1 MILAIAA
8 AALCAGAVVLTLAE
22 APAGDR
28 VWAAVTSALVI
39 AAPIGV
45 GLATLARRQDRF
57 AAVLVAAGALWS
69 LTVLA
74 QSHDPTLYSV
84 GRIAAWIVEIVVVYL
99 LLSFPSGRLT
109 SSPAR
114 VAMAAAVGLVGL
126 LYLPTALVVQHYPE
140 PVPWSTC
147 GIDCPPN
154 AFAIG
159 DTTPAFVADVVR
171 PLREVLSALLFLV
184 VAVILAQRTYRAGP
198 LLRRMLVPVLAMA
211 IFRGVALA
219 AYDAARGS
227 APAAASVHALGWVYV
242 LSLALIAVSF
252 SVGMLWR
259 GLYATTA
266 LQRLTLG
273 LKPQTTP
280 EALRTALAD
289 ALEDPSLQIAY
300 RLPDGLD
307 GWVSETASR
316 VEPPR
321 EQQGRTLTEV
331 SVNGRRIAAIDTD
344 ASLAQDP
351 ALLQAA
357 ASYALMVLENGR
369 LVRRLTSSIG
379 ELSASRAR
387 IVAVTDQARRRIE
400 RDVHDG
406 AQQRL
411 VALRIKLA
419 LESERLEHEAP
430 QTAAELELLG
440 AEVDETIDEV
450 RAIAH
455 GIYPSVLSDRGL
467 VEALRA
473 AARSTPAE
481 LHGPGRRHRA
491 PLPGDRERGLLRL
504 RRSAG
509 QRRPRGDPD
518 RDHAQGGR
526 EPALRGARRR
536 SGRRHVPI
544 PGRPGWTSRST
555 AWRRSQ
561 GSSRS
566 KRCPARAPASRAAC
580 RCADRLGGTGASMR
594 ARLAKQ
600 GGVPPCGAGRPTAML
615 GTAPRSRLM
624 TPNAATLRSAP
635 RLAVLPAPRP
645 ARGARRGPRRARPSR
660 AAADGGPRRRARP
673 PGGAGRLWQDDHA
686 AGVGTARRAP
696 LRMGPPASRR

>member
-1 MILAIAA
+1 MQTRPQRGLAPWAIVILAIAGA
-8 AALCAGAVVLTLAE
+8 VLCAGAVVLTLAE
-22 APAGDR
+22 ASAGDR
-28 VWAAVTSALVI
+28 VWAAVTSAVVI

-45 GLATLARRQDRF
+45 GLATLSRRPDRF
-57 AAVLVAAGALWS
+57 AAILVAAGALFS

-84 GRIAAWIVEIVVVYL
+84 GRIAVWVVEVVVVYL

-114 VAMAAAVGLVGL
+114 VVMVATVALVGV
-126 LYLPTALVVQHYPE
+126 LYVPTALVVQHYPE
-140 PVPWSTC
+140 PSPWSTC
-147 GIDCPPN
+147 RLDCPPN
-154 AFAIG
+154 AFAIT
-159 DTTPAFVADVVR
+159 DTTPVFVADLVR
-171 PLREVLSALLFLV
+171 PLREVLSALLFV
-184 VAVILAQRTYRAGP
+184 FVAVILARRTYRAGP

-211 IFRGVALA
+211 VFRGVALA
-219 AYDAARGS
+219 AYDADRGS
-227 APAAASVHALGWVYV
+227 APTAASVHALGWVYV
-242 LSLALIAVSF
+242 LSLALIALSF
-252 SVGMLWR
+252 AVGMLWR

-280 EALRTALAD
+280 EALRAALAD
-289 ALEDPSLQIAY
+289 ALEDPSLRIAY
-300 RLPDGLD
+300 RLPDAPD
-307 GWVSETASR
+307 GWVSETATR

-321 EQQGRTLTEV
+321 ERQGRTLTEV
-331 SVNGRRIAAIDTD
+331 SVNGQQIAVIDTE

-379 ELSASRAR
+379 ELSASRTR

-419 LESERLEHEAP
+419 LESERLEQEAP

-473 AARSTPAE
+473 AARSTPLSCTVEDEGIGRHSQEIESAVYFACVGALANVGPDARRIAITLWADE
-481 LHGPGRRHRA
+481 RLRFEVRDDDPDAPGLGPGDGW
-491 PLPGDRERGLLRL
+491 LNE
-504 RRSAG
+504 
-509 QRRPRGDPD
+509 PR
-518 RDHAQGGR
+518 
-526 EPALRGARRR
+526 
-536 SGRRHVPI
+536 
-544 PGRPGWTSRST
+544 
-555 AWRRSQ
+555 
-561 GSSRS
+561 
-566 KRCPARAPASRAAC
+566 
-580 RCADRLGGTGASMR
+580 DRLA
-594 ARLAKQ
+594 A
-600 GGVPPCGAGRPTAML
+600 VAGE
-615 GTAPRSRLM
+615 
-624 TPNAATLRSAP
+624 
-635 RLAVLPAPRP
+635 LAV
-645 ARGARRGPRRARPSR
+645 
-660 AAADGGPRRRARP
+660 DVV
-673 PGGAGRLWQDDHA
+673 PGE
-686 AGVGTARRAP
+686 GTRVTGSVP
-696 LRMGPPASRR
+696 LR

>member
-1 MILAIAA
+1 MRSRPQRGLAPGTIAILAIAA
-8 AALCAGAVVLTLAE
+8 AALCAGAVILTLAE

-28 VWAAVTSALVI
+28 AWAAVTGALVI

-45 GLATLARRQDRF
+45 GLATLARRRDRF
-57 AAVLVAAGALWS
+57 AAALVGAGALWS

-74 QSHDPTLYSV
+74 QSHNPTLYSV
-84 GRIAAWIVEIVVVYL
+84 GRVAVWVVEIVVVYL

-114 VAMAAAVGLVGL
+114 VAMTATVVLVGL

-140 PVPWSTC
+140 PSPWSTC
-147 GIDCPPN
+147 GTDCPPN
-154 AFAIG
+154 AFSIG
-159 DTTPAFVADVVR
+159 DTTPAFVEGLVR
-171 PLREVLSALLFLV
+171 PLREVLSALVLLG
-184 VAVILAQRTYRAGP
+184 VAVVLAQRTYRAGP

-211 IFRGVALA
+211 IVRGVTLA

-227 APAAASVHALGWVYV
+227 APTAASVHALGWVYI
-242 LSLALIAVSF
+242 LSLALIALGF

-273 LKPQTTP
+273 LKPHTTP
-280 EALRTALAD
+280 QALRGALAD

-307 GWVSETASR
+307 GWVSETATG

-321 EQQGRTLTEV
+321 EQRGRVLTEV

-387 IVAVTDQARRRIE
+387 IVAVTDEARRRIE

-419 LESERLEHEAP
+419 LESERLEDEAP

-473 AARSTPAE
+473 AARSTP
-481 LHGPGRRHRA
+481 LSCTVQDDGIGRHSQEIESA
-491 PLPGDRERGLLRL
+491 VYFACVGALANVGREATRIVVTLREDERL
-504 RRSAG
+504 RFEVRDDDPGS
-509 QRRPRGDPD
+509 RRPDPGQAWLD
-518 RDHAQGGR
+518 
-526 EPALRGARRR
+526 EPL
-536 SGRRHVPI
+536 
-544 PGRPGWTSRST
+544 
-555 AWRRSQ
+555 
-561 GSSRS
+561 
-566 KRCPARAPASRAAC
+566 
-580 RCADRLGGTGASMR
+580 DRLA
-594 ARLAKQ
+594 A
-600 GGVPPCGAGRPTAML
+600 VAGE
-615 GTAPRSRLM
+615 
-624 TPNAATLRSAP
+624 
-635 RLAVLPAPRP
+635 LAVETV
-645 ARGARRGPRRARPSR
+645 
-660 AAADGGPRRRARP
+660 
-673 PGGAGRLWQDDHA
+673 PGE
-686 AGVGTARRAP
+686 GTRVTGSVP
-696 LRMGPPASRR
+696 LG

>member
-1 MILAIAA
+1 MQTRPQRGLAPWAIVILAIAGA
-8 AALCAGAVVLTLAE
+8 VLCAGAVILTLAE

-28 VWAAVTSALVI
+28 TWAAVTSAVVI

-45 GLATLARRQDRF
+45 GLATLARRPDRF
-57 AAVLVAAGALWS
+57 AAILVAAGALFS
-69 LTVLA
+69 FTVLA

-84 GRIAAWIVEIVVVYL
+84 GRVVVWVVEVVVVYL

-114 VAMAAAVGLVGL
+114 VVMVAAVVLVGL
-126 LYLPTALVVQHYPE
+126 LYVPTALVVQRYPE
-140 PVPWSTC
+140 PSPWSAC
-147 GIDCPPN
+147 RLDCPPN
-154 AFAIG
+154 AFAIT
-159 DTTPAFVADVVR
+159 DTTPAFVADLVR
-171 PLREVLSALLFLV
+171 PLREVLSALLFVV
-184 VAVILAQRTYRAGP
+184 VAVILARHTYRAGP

-211 IFRGVALA
+211 IFRGFALA

-227 APAAASVHALGWVYV
+227 APTAASVHALGWVYV
-242 LSLALIAVSF
+242 LSLALIALSF
-252 SVGMLWR
+252 AVGMLWR

-280 EALRTALAD
+280 EALRAALAD
-289 ALEDPSLQIAY
+289 ALEDPSLRIAY
-300 RLPDGLD
+300 RLPDAPD
-307 GWVSETASR
+307 GWVSETATR

-321 EQQGRTLTEV
+321 ERQGRTLTEV
-331 SVNGRRIAAIDTD
+331 SVNGQQLAVIDTE

-379 ELSASRAR
+379 ELSASRTR

-419 LESERLEHEAP
+419 LESERLEQEAP

-440 AEVDETIDEV
+440 AEVDETIEEV

-473 AARSTPAE
+473 AARSTPLSCTVEDEGIGRHSQEIESAVYFACVAALANIGPDASRITIKLWADE
-481 LHGPGRRHRA
+481 RLRFEVRDDDPNAPRPGPGEGWLNE
-491 PLPGDRERGLLRL
+491 PLD
-504 RRSAG
+504 
-509 QRRPRGDPD
+509 
-518 RDHAQGGR
+518 
-526 EPALRGARRR
+526 
-536 SGRRHVPI
+536 
-544 PGRPGWTSRST
+544 
-555 AWRRSQ
+555 
-561 GSSRS
+561 
-566 KRCPARAPASRAAC
+566 
-580 RCADRLGGTGASMR
+580 
-594 ARLAKQ
+594 
-600 GGVPPCGAGRPTAML
+600 
-615 GTAPRSRLM
+615 
-624 TPNAATLRSAP
+624 
-635 RLAVLPAPRP
+635 RLAVVAGELAV
-645 ARGARRGPRRARPSR
+645 
-660 AAADGGPRRRARP
+660 DVV
-673 PGGAGRLWQDDHA
+673 PGE
-686 AGVGTARRAP
+686 GTRVTGSVP
-696 LRMGPPASRR
+696 LH

>member
-1 MILAIAA
+1 MRTRPQRGLAPEAIVILAIAA
-8 AALCAGAVVLTLAE
+8 AALCAGAVILTLAGS
-22 APAGDR
+22 PAGDR
-28 VWAAVTSALVI
+28 AWAAVTGAVVI
-39 AAPIGV
+39 AAPIAV

-57 AAVLVAAGALWS
+57 AAVLVGAGALWS

-84 GRIAAWIVEIVVVYL
+84 GRIAAWVVDVVVIYL

-114 VAMAAAVGLVGL
+114 VAMAATVVLVGL
-126 LYLPTALVVQHYPE
+126 LYLPTALVAQHFPE
-140 PVPWSTC
+140 PSPWSTC
-147 GIDCPPN
+147 GLDCPPN

-159 DTTPAFVADVVR
+159 DPTPAFVADVVR
-171 PLREVLSALLFLV
+171 PLRELLSVLVFLGLAV
-184 VAVILAQRTYRAGP
+184 VLAQRTYRAGP

-219 AYDAARGS
+219 TYDAARGS
-227 APAAASVHALGWVYV
+227 APTAASLHALGGVYI
-242 LSLALIAVSF
+242 LSLALIALSF

-259 GLYATTA
+259 GPYATTA

-273 LKPQTTP
+273 LDPQTSP
-280 EALRTALAD
+280 EALRAALAD
-289 ALEDPSLQIAY
+289 ALEDPSLHIAY

-307 GWVSETASR
+307 GWVSETATG
-316 VEPPR
+316 VEAPR
-321 EQQGRTLTEV
+321 EQRGRILTEV

-387 IVAVTDQARRRIE
+387 IVAVTDEARRRIE

-440 AEVDETIDEV
+440 AEGDETIDEV

-455 GIYPSVLSDRGL
+455 GIYPSLLSDRGL
-467 VEALRA
+467 VDALRA
-473 AARSTPAE
+473 AARSAPTSCTVD
-481 LHGPGRRHRA
+481 GDGIGRHSEEIESSVYFA
-491 PLPGDRERGLLRL
+491 CVGALANVGREATRIVITLREDERL
-504 RRSAG
+504 RFEVRDDAPGS
-509 QRRPRGDPD
+509 RRPDPGQAWLD
-518 RDHAQGGR
+518 
-526 EPALRGARRR
+526 EPL
-536 SGRRHVPI
+536 
-544 PGRPGWTSRST
+544 
-555 AWRRSQ
+555 
-561 GSSRS
+561 
-566 KRCPARAPASRAAC
+566 
-580 RCADRLGGTGASMR
+580 DRL
-594 ARLAKQ
+594 
-600 GGVPPCGAGRPTAML
+600 
-615 GTAPRSRLM
+615 
-624 TPNAATLRSAP
+624 AAVEGE
-635 RLAVLPAPRP
+635 LAVETV
-645 ARGARRGPRRARPSR
+645 
-660 AAADGGPRRRARP
+660 
-673 PGGAGRLWQDDHA
+673 PGE
-686 AGVGTARRAP
+686 GTRVTGSVP
-696 LRMGPPASRR
+696 LG

>member
-1 MILAIAA
+1 VQTRPQRGLAPWAIVILAIAA
-8 AALCAGAVVLTLAE
+8 AMLCTGAVALTLAE
-22 APAGDR
+22 APDGNRAL
-28 VWAAVTSALVI
+28 AAVTGAVVI

-57 AAVLVAAGALWS
+57 AAILVAAGALWS

-84 GRIAAWIVEIVVVYL
+84 GRTAVWVVELVVVYL

-126 LYLPTALVVQHYPE
+126 LYLPTVLVVQHYPE
-140 PVPWSTC
+140 PAPWSTC
-147 GIDCPPN
+147 GVDCPPN
-154 AFAIG
+154 AFAIEN
-159 DTTPAFVADVVR
+159 TTPAVVADLIR
-171 PLREVLSALLFLV
+171 PLREALSALVFLG

-211 IFRGVALA
+211 IFRGIALA

-227 APAAASVHALGWVYV
+227 APTAGSVQALGWVYV
-242 LSLALIAVSF
+242 LSPGLIALSF

-266 LQRLTLG
+266 LQRLTLD
-273 LKPQTTP
+273 LRPQTTP
-280 EALRTALAD
+280 GALRAALAD

-300 RLPDGLD
+300 RLPDALD
-307 GWVSETASR
+307 GWVSETATR
-316 VEPPR
+316 IEPPR
-321 EQQGRTLTEV
+321 EQQGRNLTEV
-331 SVNGRRIAAIDTD
+331 SMNGQPIAAIDTD

-473 AARSTPAE
+473 AARSTPVRCTVQDEAIGRHSQE
-481 LHGPGRRHRA
+481 IESAVYFACVGALANVGSEATRIMITLWADESLRFEVRDDDPGSGRA
-491 PLPGDRERGLLRL
+491 ERGQAWL
-504 RRSAG
+504 
-509 QRRPRGDPD
+509 D
-518 RDHAQGGR
+518 
-526 EPALRGARRR
+526 EPL
-536 SGRRHVPI
+536 
-544 PGRPGWTSRST
+544 
-555 AWRRSQ
+555 
-561 GSSRS
+561 
-566 KRCPARAPASRAAC
+566 
-580 RCADRLGGTGASMR
+580 DRLA
-594 ARLAKQ
+594 A
-600 GGVPPCGAGRPTAML
+600 VAGE
-615 GTAPRSRLM
+615 
-624 TPNAATLRSAP
+624 
-635 RLAVLPAPRP
+635 LAVEAV
-645 ARGARRGPRRARPSR
+645 
-660 AAADGGPRRRARP
+660 
-673 PGGAGRLWQDDHA
+673 PGE
-686 AGVGTARRAP
+686 GTRVTGSVP
-696 LRMGPPASRR
+696 LR

>member
-1 MILAIAA
+1 MLSLGLIA
-8 AALCAGAVVLTLAE
+8 
-22 APAGDR
+22 
-28 VWAAVTSALVI
+28 
-39 AAPIGV
+39 
-45 GLATLARRQDRF
+45 
-57 AAVLVAAGALWS
+57 
-69 LTVLA
+69 
-74 QSHDPTLYSV
+74 
-84 GRIAAWIVEIVVVYL
+84 
-99 LLSFPSGRLT
+99 LSF
-109 SSPAR
+109 A
-114 VAMAAAVGLVGL
+114 
-126 LYLPTALVVQHYPE
+126 
-140 PVPWSTC
+140 
-147 GIDCPPN
+147 
-154 AFAIG
+154 
-159 DTTPAFVADVVR
+159 
-171 PLREVLSALLFLV
+171 
-184 VAVILAQRTYRAGP
+184 
-198 LLRRMLVPVLAMA
+198 
-211 IFRGVALA
+211 
-219 AYDAARGS
+219 
-227 APAAASVHALGWVYV
+227 
-242 LSLALIAVSF
+242 
-252 SVGMLWR
+252 VGMLWR

-273 LKPQTTP
+273 LRPQTTP
-280 EALRTALAD
+280 EALRAALAD

-300 RLPDGLD
+300 RLPDALD
-307 GWVSETASR
+307 GWVSETATR
-316 VEPPR
+316 VAPPR

-331 SVNGRRIAAIDTD
+331 SVNGQRIAAIDTD

-419 LESERLEHEAP
+419 LESERLEQEAP

-455 GIYPSVLSDRGL
+455 GIYPSLLSDRGL

-473 AARSTPAE
+473 AARSTPLSCTVEAD
-481 LHGPGRRHRA
+481 GIGRHSQ
-491 PLPGDRERGLLRL
+491 EIE
-504 RRSAG
+504 SAVYFACVGAVG

-518 RDHAQGGR
+518 RDQALGGR

-536 SGRRHVPI
+536 PGRRHLPI
-544 PGRPGWTSRST
+544 PDGPGWTSRAT
-555 AWRRSQ
+555 AWPRSQ

-580 RCADRLGGTGASMR
+580 RCADRSGACVRPCVPASPNTVACPLVGSA
-594 ARLAKQ
+594 AR
-600 GGVPPCGAGRPTAML
+600 R
-615 GTAPRSRLM
+615 RSWAASHGPASM
-624 TPNAATLRSAP
+624 TPNAAATLRSAP
-635 RLAVLPAPRP
+635 RLAVLPAPR
-645 ARGARRGPRRARPSR
+645 RARRARPGPRRARPSR
-660 AAADGGPRRRARP
+660 AAADGGPRHRARS

-696 LRMGPPASRR
+696 LRVGRAPSRR

>member
-1 MILAIAA
+1 MQTRPQRGLAPWAIVILAIAGA
-8 AALCAGAVVLTLAE
+8 VLCAGAVVLTLAE
-22 APAGDR
+22 ASAGDR
-28 VWAAVTSALVI
+28 VWAAVTSAVVI

-45 GLATLARRQDRF
+45 GLATLSRRPDRF
-57 AAVLVAAGALWS
+57 AAILVAAGALFS

-84 GRIAAWIVEIVVVYL
+84 GRIAVWVVEVVVVYL

-114 VAMAAAVGLVGL
+114 VVMVAAVALVGV
-126 LYLPTALVVQHYPE
+126 LYVPTALVVQHYPE
-140 PVPWSTC
+140 PSPWSTC
-147 GIDCPPN
+147 RLDCPPN
-154 AFAIG
+154 AFAIT
-159 DTTPAFVADVVR
+159 DTTPVFVADLVR
-171 PLREVLSALLFLV
+171 PLREVLSALLFV
-184 VAVILAQRTYRAGP
+184 FVAVILARRTYRAGP

-211 IFRGVALA
+211 VFRGFALA

-227 APAAASVHALGWVYV
+227 APTAASVHALGWFYV
-242 LSLALIAVSF
+242 LSLALIALSF
-252 SVGMLWR
+252 AVGMLWR

-280 EALRTALAD
+280 EALRAALAD
-289 ALEDPSLQIAY
+289 ALEDPSLRIAY
-300 RLPDGLD
+300 RLPDAPD
-307 GWVSETASR
+307 GWVSETATR

-321 EQQGRTLTEV
+321 ERQGRTLTEV
-331 SVNGRRIAAIDTD
+331 SVNGQQLAVIDTE

-379 ELSASRAR
+379 ELSASRTR

-419 LESERLEHEAP
+419 LESERLEQEAP

-440 AEVDETIDEV
+440 AEVDETIEEV

-473 AARSTPAE
+473 AARSTPLSCTVEDEGIGRHSQEIESAVYFACVGALANVGPDARRIAITLWVDE
-481 LHGPGRRHRA
+481 RLRFEVRDDDPDAPGLGPGDGW
-491 PLPGDRERGLLRL
+491 LNE
-504 RRSAG
+504 
-509 QRRPRGDPD
+509 PR
-518 RDHAQGGR
+518 
-526 EPALRGARRR
+526 
-536 SGRRHVPI
+536 
-544 PGRPGWTSRST
+544 
-555 AWRRSQ
+555 
-561 GSSRS
+561 
-566 KRCPARAPASRAAC
+566 
-580 RCADRLGGTGASMR
+580 DRLA
-594 ARLAKQ
+594 A
-600 GGVPPCGAGRPTAML
+600 VAGE
-615 GTAPRSRLM
+615 
-624 TPNAATLRSAP
+624 
-635 RLAVLPAPRP
+635 LAV
-645 ARGARRGPRRARPSR
+645 
-660 AAADGGPRRRARP
+660 DVV
-673 PGGAGRLWQDDHA
+673 PGE
-686 AGVGTARRAP
+686 GTRVTGSVP
-696 LRMGPPASRR
+696 LR

>member
-1 MILAIAA
+1 MQTRPQKGLAPWAIVILAIAG
-8 AALCAGAVVLTLAE
+8 AALCAGAVLLTLSE

-28 VWAAVTSALVI
+28 AWAAMTGALVI

-45 GLATLARRQDRF
+45 GLATLARRRDRF

-84 GRIAAWIVEIVVVYL
+84 GRIAVWVVELVVVYL

-114 VAMAAAVGLVGL
+114 VAMAAAVVLVGL

-140 PVPWSTC
+140 PSPWSTC

-159 DTTPAFVADVVR
+159 HTTPAFVEGVVR
-171 PLREVLSALLFLV
+171 PLREVLSALVFLG

-211 IFRGVALA
+211 IFRGFALA
-219 AYDAARGS
+219 AYDGVRAS
-227 APAAASVHALGWVYV
+227 APSAASLDWLGWGYV
-242 LSLALIAVSF
+242 ITLALIALSF
-252 SVGMLWR
+252 AVGMLWR

-273 LKPQTTP
+273 LKPQITP
-280 EALRTALAD
+280 EALRAALAD

-300 RLPDGLD
+300 RLPDELD
-307 GWVSETASR
+307 GWVSETAIR

-357 ASYALMVLENGR
+357 ASYALIVLENGR

-387 IVAVTDQARRRIE
+387 IVAETDQARRRIE

-455 GIYPSVLSDRGL
+455 GIYPSVLNDRGL

-473 AARSTPAE
+473 AARSTP
-481 LHGPGRRHRA
+481 LSCTVHDDGIGRHSQEIESAVYFACVGALANAGRDASRIA
-491 PLPGDRERGLLRL
+491 IRLWADESLRFEV
-504 RRSAG
+504 
-509 QRRPRGDPD
+509 
-518 RDHAQGGR
+518 RDDD
-526 EPALRGARRR
+526 
-536 SGRRHVPI
+536 
-544 PGRPGWTSRST
+544 
-555 AWRRSQ
+555 
-561 GSSRS
+561 
-566 KRCPARAPASRAAC
+566 PASPPLDPAEAWLDEPL
-580 RCADRLGGTGASMR
+580 DRLA
-594 ARLAKQ
+594 A
-600 GGVPPCGAGRPTAML
+600 VAGE
-615 GTAPRSRLM
+615 
-624 TPNAATLRSAP
+624 
-635 RLAVLPAPRP
+635 LAVEVV
-645 ARGARRGPRRARPSR
+645 
-660 AAADGGPRRRARP
+660 
-673 PGGAGRLWQDDHA
+673 PGE
-686 AGVGTARRAP
+686 GTRVTGSVP
-696 LRMGPPASRR
+696 LS

>member
-1 MILAIAA
+1 MRARPQRGLTPSAIAILAIAA
-8 AALCAGAVVLTLAE
+8 AALCAGAVILTLAGS
-22 APAGDR
+22 PAGDR
-28 VWAAVTSALVI
+28 VWAAVTGAVVI

-57 AAVLVAAGALWS
+57 AAVLVGAGALWS

-74 QSHDPTLYSV
+74 QSQDPTLYSV
-84 GRIAAWIVEIVVVYL
+84 GRIAAWVVDIVVVYL

-114 VAMAAAVGLVGL
+114 VAMAATVVIIGL
-126 LYLPTALVVQHYPE
+126 LYLPTALVVQHFPE
-140 PVPWSTC
+140 PSPWSTC
-147 GIDCPPN
+147 GIECPPN

-159 DTTPAFVADVVR
+159 DTTPAFVADLVR
-171 PLREVLSALLFLV
+171 PLRELLSVLVFLGVAFV
-184 VAVILAQRTYRAGP
+184 VAQRTYRAGP
-198 LLRRMLVPVLAMA
+198 LLRRMLLPVLAMA

-227 APAAASVHALGWVYV
+227 APTAASLHALGWVYV
-242 LSLALIAVSF
+242 LSLALIALSF
-252 SVGMLWR
+252 SVGLLWR

-273 LKPQTTP
+273 LDPQSTP
-280 EALRTALAD
+280 EALRAALAD

-307 GWVSETASR
+307 GWVSETATR
-316 VEPPR
+316 VQPPR
-321 EQQGRTLTEV
+321 EQAGRILTEV

-351 ALLQAA
+351 TLLQAA

-387 IVAVTDQARRRIE
+387 IVAVTDEARRRIE

-419 LESERLEHEAP
+419 LESERLEDEAP
-430 QTAAELELLG
+430 QAAAELELLG

-473 AARSTPAE
+473 AARSTPLSCTVQDDGIGRHSQEIESAVYFACVGALANVGRE
-481 LHGPGRRHRA
+481 ATRVVITLRADESLRFEVRDDDPG
-491 PLPGDRERGLLRL
+491 
-504 RRSAG
+504 S
-509 QRRPRGDPD
+509 RRPDPGHPWLD
-518 RDHAQGGR
+518 
-526 EPALRGARRR
+526 EPL
-536 SGRRHVPI
+536 
-544 PGRPGWTSRST
+544 
-555 AWRRSQ
+555 
-561 GSSRS
+561 
-566 KRCPARAPASRAAC
+566 
-580 RCADRLGGTGASMR
+580 DRLAAVAGELTVEAVAGEGTRVTGS
-594 ARLAKQ
+594 
-600 GGVPPCGAGRPTAML
+600 V
-615 GTAPRSRLM
+615 
-624 TPNAATLRSAP
+624 
-635 RLAVLPAPRP
+635 
-645 ARGARRGPRRARPSR
+645 
-660 AAADGGPRRRARP
+660 
-673 PGGAGRLWQDDHA
+673 
-686 AGVGTARRAP
+686 P
-696 LRMGPPASRR
+696 LR

>member
-1 MILAIAA
+1 MGSRPQRGLAPGAIVILAIAA
-8 AALCAGAVVLTLAE
+8 AALCVGAVILTFAG

-28 VWAAVTSALVI
+28 AWAAVTGVVVI

-57 AAVLVAAGALWS
+57 AAVLVGAGALWS

-74 QSHDPTLYSV
+74 RSDEPTLYSV
-84 GRIAAWIVEIVVVYL
+84 GRIAAWVVDIVVVYL

-109 SSPAR
+109 SSSAR
-114 VAMAAAVGLVGL
+114 AAMAATIVIVGL

-140 PVPWSTC
+140 PSPWSTC
-147 GIDCPPN
+147 GTDCPPN

-159 DTTPAFVADVVR
+159 DATPAFVEDFVR
-171 PLREVLSALLFLV
+171 PLREVLSALVFLG
-184 VAVILAQRTYRAGP
+184 VAVVLAQRTYRAGP

-211 IFRGVALA
+211 TFRGVALA
-219 AYDAARGS
+219 AYDGARGS
-227 APAAASVHALGWVYV
+227 APTAASLHALGWVYI
-242 LSLALIAVSF
+242 LSLALIALSF

-273 LKPQTTP
+273 LTPQTTP
-280 EALRTALAD
+280 QALRGALAD

-300 RLPDGLD
+300 RLPDERD
-307 GWVSETASR
+307 GWVSETATR

-321 EQQGRTLTEV
+321 AQRDRILTEV
-331 SVNGRRIAAIDTD
+331 RVNGRRIAALDTD

-369 LVRRLTSSIG
+369 LVRRLTASIG

-440 AEVDETIDEV
+440 T
-450 RAIAH
+450 
-455 GIYPSVLSDRGL
+455 
-467 VEALRA
+467 
-473 AARSTPAE
+473 
-481 LHGPGRRHRA
+481 
-491 PLPGDRERGLLRL
+491 
-504 RRSAG
+504 
-509 QRRPRGDPD
+509 
-518 RDHAQGGR
+518 
-526 EPALRGARRR
+526 
-536 SGRRHVPI
+536 
-544 PGRPGWTSRST
+544 
-555 AWRRSQ
+555 
-561 GSSRS
+561 
-566 KRCPARAPASRAAC
+566 
-580 RCADRLGGTGASMR
+580 
-594 ARLAKQ
+594 
-600 GGVPPCGAGRPTAML
+600 
-615 GTAPRSRLM
+615 
-624 TPNAATLRSAP
+624 
-635 RLAVLPAPRP
+635 
-645 ARGARRGPRRARPSR
+645 
-660 AAADGGPRRRARP
+660 
-673 PGGAGRLWQDDHA
+673 
-686 AGVGTARRAP
+686 
-696 LRMGPPASRR
+696 

>member
-1 MILAIAA
+1 VQTRPQRGLAPWAIVILAIAA

-28 VWAAVTSALVI
+28 AWAAVTGALVI

-74 QSHDPTLYSV
+74 QSHDPILYSV
-84 GRIAAWIVEIVVVYL
+84 GRTVAWVVELVVVYL

-114 VAMAAAVGLVGL
+114 VAMASAVALVAA

-140 PVPWSTC
+140 PAPWSTC

-171 PLREVLSALLFLV
+171 PLREVLSALVFLG

-211 IFRGVALA
+211 IFRGFALA

-227 APAAASVHALGWVYV
+227 APSAASLDWLGWAYV
-242 LSLALIAVSF
+242 LTLGLIALSF
-252 SVGMLWR
+252 AVGMLWR

-273 LKPQTTP
+273 LRPQTTP

-300 RLPDGLD
+300 RLPDALD
-307 GWVSETASR
+307 GWVSETATR
-316 VEPPR
+316 VAPPR

-331 SVNGRRIAAIDTD
+331 RANGQRIAAIDTD

-357 ASYALMVLENGR
+357 ASYAFMVLENGR

-379 ELSASRAR
+379 ALSASRTR

-473 AARSTPAE
+473 AARSTALSCTVHDDGIGRHSQEIESAVYFACVGALANVGRDASRIAIRLWADESLRFEVRDDDPASPPLDPAE
-481 LHGPGRRHRA
+481 AWLDE
-491 PLPGDRERGLLRL
+491 PL
-504 RRSAG
+504 
-509 QRRPRGDPD
+509 
-518 RDHAQGGR
+518 
-526 EPALRGARRR
+526 
-536 SGRRHVPI
+536 
-544 PGRPGWTSRST
+544 
-555 AWRRSQ
+555 
-561 GSSRS
+561 
-566 KRCPARAPASRAAC
+566 
-580 RCADRLGGTGASMR
+580 DRLAAVAGELAIEVVPGEGTRVTGS
-594 ARLAKQ
+594 
-600 GGVPPCGAGRPTAML
+600 V
-615 GTAPRSRLM
+615 
-624 TPNAATLRSAP
+624 
-635 RLAVLPAPRP
+635 
-645 ARGARRGPRRARPSR
+645 
-660 AAADGGPRRRARP
+660 
-673 PGGAGRLWQDDHA
+673 
-686 AGVGTARRAP
+686 P
-696 LRMGPPASRR
+696 LR

>member
-1 MILAIAA
+1 VGTRAQRGLAPWAVVILALAG

-22 APAGDR
+22 APPEDR
-28 VWAAVTSALVI
+28 ALAAVTGAVVI

-45 GLATLARRQDRF
+45 GLATLARRRDRF

-74 QSHDPTLYSV
+74 QSHDPNLYSV
-84 GRIAAWIVEIVVVYL
+84 GRTAAWVVDGVVVYL
-99 LLSFPSGRLT
+99 LLSFPSGRLA

-114 VAMAAAVGLVGL
+114 VAMAATGVLIGL
-126 LYLPTALVVQHYPE
+126 LYLPTALVVQHFPE
-140 PVPWSTC
+140 PSPWSTC
-147 GIDCPPN
+147 GIECPPN
-154 AFAIG
+154 AFAAIG
-159 DTTPAFVADVVR
+159 DTTPAFVADFVR
-171 PLREVLSALLFLV
+171 PLREVLSVLVFLG
-184 VAVILAQRTYRAGP
+184 VAAILAQRMYRAGP

-219 AYDAARGS
+219 AYYAARGS
-227 APAAASVHALGWVYV
+227 APTDASLHALGWVYI
-242 LSLALIAVSF
+242 LSLALIALSF
-252 SVGMLWR
+252 SVGLLWR

-273 LKPQTTP
+273 LEPQTTP
-280 EALRTALAD
+280 EALRGALAD

-307 GWVSETASR
+307 GWVSETATA

-321 EQQGRTLTEV
+321 EQRGRILTEV
-331 SVNGRRIAAIDTD
+331 SVNGRRTAAIDTD

-455 GIYPSVLSDRGL
+455 GIYPSLLSDRGL
-467 VEALRA
+467 VDALRA
-473 AARSTPAE
+473 AARSTPVSCTVDGDGIGRHSEEIESAVYFACVGALANVGSE
-481 LHGPGRRHRA
+481 ATRIVIRLRVDEGLRFEVHDDDPGSPRPHPGQAWLDGALDRLAAVAGQLAVEAVPGEGTRVTGSV
-491 PLPGDRERGLLRL
+491 PLP
-504 RRSAG
+504 
-509 QRRPRGDPD
+509 
-518 RDHAQGGR
+518 
-526 EPALRGARRR
+526 
-536 SGRRHVPI
+536 
-544 PGRPGWTSRST
+544 
-555 AWRRSQ
+555 
-561 GSSRS
+561 
-566 KRCPARAPASRAAC
+566 
-580 RCADRLGGTGASMR
+580 
-594 ARLAKQ
+594 
-600 GGVPPCGAGRPTAML
+600 
-615 GTAPRSRLM
+615 
-624 TPNAATLRSAP
+624 
-635 RLAVLPAPRP
+635 
-645 ARGARRGPRRARPSR
+645 
-660 AAADGGPRRRARP
+660 
-673 PGGAGRLWQDDHA
+673 
-686 AGVGTARRAP
+686 
-696 LRMGPPASRR
+696 

>member
-1 MILAIAA
+1 M
-8 AALCAGAVVLTLAE
+8 
-22 APAGDR
+22 R
-28 VWAAVTSALVI
+28 S
-39 AAPIGV
+39 
-45 GLATLARRQDRF
+45 
-57 AAVLVAAGALWS
+57 
-69 LTVLA
+69 
-74 QSHDPTLYSV
+74 PTTRPSYSV
-84 GRIAAWIVEIVVVYL
+84 GRIAAWFVELVVVYL

-114 VAMAAAVGLVGL
+114 VAMAAAVALVGL

-140 PVPWSTC
+140 PSPWSTC

-154 AFAIG
+154 AFAIS
-159 DTTPAFVADVVR
+159 DTRRRRSSTDLVR
-171 PLREVLSALLFLV
+171 PLREVLSALVFLA
-184 VAVILAQRTYRAGP
+184 VAFILAQRTYRAGP

-211 IFRGVALA
+211 IFRGFALA

-227 APAAASVHALGWVYV
+227 APTAASLHALGWVYV
-242 LSLALIAVSF
+242 LSLALIALSF
-252 SVGMLWR
+252 SFGMLWR

-280 EALRTALAD
+280 EALRAALAD

-300 RLPDGLD
+300 RLPDELD
-307 GWVSETASR
+307 GWVSETATR

-473 AARSTPAE
+473 AARSTPLSCTVHDDGIGRHSQEIESAVYFACVGALANVGRDATRVVITLRADE
-481 LHGPGRRHRA
+481 SLRFEVRDDDPVLATARSRAGLAGRAARPPGRGRRGARGRSGARRGHPRH
-491 PLPGDRERGLLRL
+491 
-504 RRSAG
+504 G
-509 QRRPRGDPD
+509 QRAAALTGPEAWVRPCV
-518 RDHAQGGR
+518 
-526 EPALRGARRR
+526 PASPNRVACPLVGLAARRR
-536 SGRRHVPI
+536 SWA
-544 PGRPGWTSRST
+544 RPTRSRS
-555 AWRRSQ
+555 
-561 GSSRS
+561 
-566 KRCPARAPASRAAC
+566 
-580 RCADRLGGTGASMR
+580 
-594 ARLAKQ
+594 
-600 GGVPPCGAGRPTAML
+600 
-615 GTAPRSRLM
+615 
-624 TPNAATLRSAP
+624 
-635 RLAVLPAPRP
+635 
-645 ARGARRGPRRARPSR
+645 
-660 AAADGGPRRRARP
+660 
-673 PGGAGRLWQDDHA
+673 
-686 AGVGTARRAP
+686 
-696 LRMGPPASRR
+696 

>member
-1 MILAIAA
+1 MRSRPQRGLAPGTIAILAIAA
-8 AALCAGAVVLTLAE
+8 AALCAGAVILTLAE

-28 VWAAVTSALVI
+28 AWAAVTGALVI

-45 GLATLARRQDRF
+45 GLATLARRWDRF
-57 AAVLVAAGALWS
+57 AAALVGAGALWS

-74 QSHDPTLYSV
+74 QSHNPTLYSV
-84 GRIAAWIVEIVVVYL
+84 GRVAVWVVEIVVVYL

-114 VAMAAAVGLVGL
+114 VAMTATVVLVGL

-140 PVPWSTC
+140 PSPWSTC
-147 GIDCPPN
+147 GTDCPPN
-154 AFAIG
+154 AFSIG
-159 DTTPAFVADVVR
+159 DTTPGFVEGLVR
-171 PLREVLSALLFLV
+171 PLREVLSALVLLG
-184 VAVILAQRTYRAGP
+184 VAVVLAQRTYRAGP

-211 IFRGVALA
+211 IVRGVTLA

-227 APAAASVHALGWVYV
+227 APTAASVHALGWVYI
-242 LSLALIAVSF
+242 LSLALIALGF

-273 LKPQTTP
+273 LKPQTSP
-280 EALRTALAD
+280 EALRAALAD
-289 ALEDPSLQIAY
+289 ALEDPSLHIAY

-307 GWVSETASR
+307 GWVSETATR

-321 EQQGRTLTEV
+321 EQRGRVLTEV

-387 IVAVTDQARRRIE
+387 IVAVTDEARRRIE

-419 LESERLEHEAP
+419 LESERLEDEAP

-473 AARSTPAE
+473 AARSTP
-481 LHGPGRRHRA
+481 LSCTVQDDGIGRHSQEIESA
-491 PLPGDRERGLLRL
+491 VYFACVGALANVGREATRIVITLREDERL
-504 RRSAG
+504 RFEVRDDDPGS
-509 QRRPRGDPD
+509 RRPDPGQAWLD
-518 RDHAQGGR
+518 
-526 EPALRGARRR
+526 EPL
-536 SGRRHVPI
+536 
-544 PGRPGWTSRST
+544 
-555 AWRRSQ
+555 
-561 GSSRS
+561 
-566 KRCPARAPASRAAC
+566 
-580 RCADRLGGTGASMR
+580 DRLA
-594 ARLAKQ
+594 A
-600 GGVPPCGAGRPTAML
+600 VAGE
-615 GTAPRSRLM
+615 
-624 TPNAATLRSAP
+624 
-635 RLAVLPAPRP
+635 LAVETV
-645 ARGARRGPRRARPSR
+645 
-660 AAADGGPRRRARP
+660 
-673 PGGAGRLWQDDHA
+673 PGE
-686 AGVGTARRAP
+686 GTRVTGSVP
-696 LRMGPPASRR
+696 LG

>member
-1 MILAIAA
+1 VPWAIVILAIAG

-28 VWAAVTSALVI
+28 AWAAVTGALVI

-57 AAVLVAAGALWS
+57 AAVLVAAGALFS

-74 QSHDPTLYSV
+74 QSHDATLYSV
-84 GRIAAWIVEIVVVYL
+84 GRIVVWVVELVVVYL

-114 VAMAAAVGLVGL
+114 VVMAAAVVLVGL

-140 PVPWSTC
+140 PSPWSTC
-147 GIDCPPN
+147 SIDCPPN
-154 AFAIG
+154 AFAIT
-159 DTTPAFVADVVR
+159 DTTPAFIEDVVR
-171 PLREVLSALLFLV
+171 PLREVLSALLFV
-184 VAVILAQRTYRAGP
+184 GVAVIVARRTYRAGP

-211 IFRGVALA
+211 IVRGFALA

-227 APAAASVHALGWVYV
+227 APTAASVHALGWVYV

-252 SVGMLWR
+252 AVGMLWR

-273 LKPQTTP
+273 LRPQTTP
-280 EALRTALAD
+280 EALRAALAD

-300 RLPDGLD
+300 RLPDEVD
-307 GWVSETASR
+307 GWVSETATR

-331 SVNGRRIAAIDTD
+331 SVNGRQIAAIDTE

-419 LESERLEHEAP
+419 LESERLEHDAP
-430 QTAAELELLG
+430 ETAAELELLG
-440 AEVDETIDEV
+440 VEVDETIDEV

-473 AARSTPAE
+473 AARTTPLSCTVQDDGIGRHSQEIESAVYFACVGA
-481 LHGPGRRHRA
+481 LANVGPDASRITITLWADDSLRFEVRDDDPGSPRPDTGGGWLIA
-491 PLPGDRERGLLRL
+491 PL
-504 RRSAG
+504 
-509 QRRPRGDPD
+509 
-518 RDHAQGGR
+518 
-526 EPALRGARRR
+526 
-536 SGRRHVPI
+536 
-544 PGRPGWTSRST
+544 
-555 AWRRSQ
+555 
-561 GSSRS
+561 
-566 KRCPARAPASRAAC
+566 
-580 RCADRLGGTGASMR
+580 DRLA
-594 ARLAKQ
+594 A
-600 GGVPPCGAGRPTAML
+600 VAGE
-615 GTAPRSRLM
+615 
-624 TPNAATLRSAP
+624 
-635 RLAVLPAPRP
+635 LAVEAV
-645 ARGARRGPRRARPSR
+645 
-660 AAADGGPRRRARP
+660 
-673 PGGAGRLWQDDHA
+673 PGE
-686 AGVGTARRAP
+686 GTRVTGSVP
-696 LRMGPPASRR
+696 LR

>member
-1 MILAIAA
+1 MQTRPQRGLAPWAIVILAIAGA
-8 AALCAGAVVLTLAE
+8 VLCAGAVVLTLAE
-22 APAGDR
+22 ASAGDR
-28 VWAAVTSALVI
+28 VWAAVTSAVVI

-45 GLATLARRQDRF
+45 GLATLSRRQDRF
-57 AAVLVAAGALWS
+57 AAVLIVAGALWS

-84 GRIAAWIVEIVVVYL
+84 GRIAVWVVEVVVVYL

-114 VAMAAAVGLVGL
+114 VVMVAAVALVGV
-126 LYLPTALVVQHYPE
+126 LYVPTALVVQHYPE
-140 PVPWSTC
+140 PSPWSTC
-147 GIDCPPN
+147 RLDCPPN
-154 AFAIG
+154 AFAIT
-159 DTTPAFVADVVR
+159 DTTPVFVADLVR
-171 PLREVLSALLFLV
+171 PLREVLSALLFV
-184 VAVILAQRTYRAGP
+184 FVAVILARRTYRAGP

-211 IFRGVALA
+211 VFRGFALA

-227 APAAASVHALGWVYV
+227 APTAASVHALGWVYV

-252 SVGMLWR
+252 GFGMLWR
-259 GLYATTA
+259 GLYATRA

-280 EALRTALAD
+280 EALRAALAD

-307 GWVSETASR
+307 GWVSETATH

-331 SVNGRRIAAIDTD
+331 SVNGRRTAAIDTD

-379 ELSASRAR
+379 ELSASRTR

-419 LESERLEHEAP
+419 LESERLEREAP

-473 AARSTPAE
+473 AARNTPQSCTVQAN
-481 LHGPGRRHRA
+481 GVGRHSQEIESAVYFACVGALANVGRDATRITITLWA
-491 PLPGDRERGLLRL
+491 DERL
-504 RRSAG
+504 RFEVRDDDPGSP
-509 QRRPRGDPD
+509 RRDPG
-518 RDHAQGGR
+518 HAWLD
-526 EPALRGARRR
+526 EPL
-536 SGRRHVPI
+536 
-544 PGRPGWTSRST
+544 
-555 AWRRSQ
+555 
-561 GSSRS
+561 
-566 KRCPARAPASRAAC
+566 
-580 RCADRLGGTGASMR
+580 DRLA
-594 ARLAKQ
+594 A
-600 GGVPPCGAGRPTAML
+600 VAGE
-615 GTAPRSRLM
+615 
-624 TPNAATLRSAP
+624 
-635 RLAVLPAPRP
+635 LAVDAV
-645 ARGARRGPRRARPSR
+645 
-660 AAADGGPRRRARP
+660 
-673 PGGAGRLWQDDHA
+673 PGE
-686 AGVGTARRAP
+686 GTRVTGSVP
-696 LRMGPPASRR
+696 LR

>member
-1 MILAIAA
+1 MQTRPQRGLAPWAIVILAIAGA
-8 AALCAGAVVLTLAE
+8 VLCAGAVVLTLAD
-22 APAGDR
+22 APAGER
-28 VWAAVTSALVI
+28 VGAAVTGALVI

-45 GLATLARRQDRF
+45 GLATLARRRDRF

-69 LTVLA
+69 LTVLS
-74 QSHDPTLYSV
+74 QSHDPTLYCV
-84 GRIAAWIVEIVVVYL
+84 GRIAAWLVDIAVVYL

-114 VAMAAAVGLVGL
+114 AAMAATVVLVGL

-140 PVPWSTC
+140 PAPWSTC
-147 GIDCPPN
+147 GIHCPPN

-159 DTTPAFVADVVR
+159 DTTPAFVADFVR
-171 PLREVLSALLFLV
+171 PLREVLTAVLFLA

-198 LLRRMLVPVLAMA
+198 LLRRMLVPMLAMA

-252 SVGMLWR
+252 GFGMLWR
-259 GLYATTA
+259 GLYATRA

-280 EALRTALAD
+280 EALRAALAD

-307 GWVSETASR
+307 GWVSERATR

-473 AARSTPAE
+473 AARSTPLNCTVQDE
-481 LHGPGRRHRA
+481 GVGRH
-491 PLPGDRERGLLRL
+491 PQEIE
-504 RRSAG
+504 SAVYFACVG
-509 QRRPRGDPD
+509 
-518 RDHAQGGR
+518 ALANVGR
-526 EPALRGARRR
+526 EATRIVITLRADESLRFEVRDDD
-536 SGRRHVPI
+536 
-544 PGRPGWTSRST
+544 PGPPPHDPEQ
-555 AWRRSQ
+555 AWLDE
-561 GSSRS
+561 
-566 KRCPARAPASRAAC
+566 PL
-580 RCADRLGGTGASMR
+580 DRLA
-594 ARLAKQ
+594 A
-600 GGVPPCGAGRPTAML
+600 VAGE
-615 GTAPRSRLM
+615 
-624 TPNAATLRSAP
+624 
-635 RLAVLPAPRP
+635 LAVEAV
-645 ARGARRGPRRARPSR
+645 
-660 AAADGGPRRRARP
+660 
-673 PGGAGRLWQDDHA
+673 PGE
-686 AGVGTARRAP
+686 GTRVTGSVP
-696 LRMGPPASRR
+696 LR

>member
-1 MILAIAA
+1 MQTQPQRGLAPAAVAIVAIAA
-8 AALCAGAVVLTLAE
+8 VALCAGAVVLTLAQ

-28 VWAAVTSALVI
+28 AWAALTGALVI

-57 AAVLVAAGALWS
+57 AAILLGAGALWS

-74 QSHDPTLYSV
+74 QSHNPTLYSV

-99 LLSFPSGRLT
+99 LLSFPPGRLT
-109 SSPAR
+109 SSSAR
-114 VAMAAAVGLVGL
+114 WAMAAAVGLVGL

-140 PVPWSTC
+140 PAPWSTC

-154 AFAIG
+154 AFAIP
-159 DTTPAFVADVVR
+159 DTTPAFVADFVR
-171 PLREVLSALLFLV
+171 PLREVLSAVLFLA

-198 LLRRMLVPVLAMA
+198 LLRRMLVPMLAMA
-211 IFRGVALA
+211 IFRGVAIA

-227 APAAASVHALGWVYV
+227 APAAASVRALGWVYV

-252 SVGMLWR
+252 AFGMLWR
-259 GLYATTA
+259 GLYATKA

-273 LKPQTTP
+273 LKLQTTP
-280 EALRTALAD
+280 EALRAALAD

-300 RLPDGLD
+300 RLPDGVD
-307 GWVSETASR
+307 GWESETATR

-331 SVNGRRIAAIDTD
+331 SVNGRRTAAIDTD

-369 LVRRLTSSIG
+369 LVRRLTASIG

-387 IVAVTDQARRRIE
+387 IVAVTDQARRNIE

-419 LESERLEHEAP
+419 LESERLEREAP

-473 AARSTPAE
+473 AARSTPLSCTIQDEGVGRHSQEIESAVYFACAGA
-481 LHGPGRRHRA
+481 LANVGPEATRIVITLRADDSLRFEVRDDDPGSRH
-491 PLPGDRERGLLRL
+491 
-504 RRSAG
+504 
-509 QRRPRGDPD
+509 PD
-518 RDHAQGGR
+518 RGQAWLD
-526 EPALRGARRR
+526 EPL
-536 SGRRHVPI
+536 
-544 PGRPGWTSRST
+544 
-555 AWRRSQ
+555 
-561 GSSRS
+561 
-566 KRCPARAPASRAAC
+566 
-580 RCADRLGGTGASMR
+580 DRLA
-594 ARLAKQ
+594 A
-600 GGVPPCGAGRPTAML
+600 VAGE
-615 GTAPRSRLM
+615 
-624 TPNAATLRSAP
+624 
-635 RLAVLPAPRP
+635 LAVEAV
-645 ARGARRGPRRARPSR
+645 
-660 AAADGGPRRRARP
+660 
-673 PGGAGRLWQDDHA
+673 PGEGTRVTGR
-686 AGVGTARRAP
+686 VP
-696 LRMGPPASRR
+696 LR

>member
-1 MILAIAA
+1 MQTRPQRGLAPWAIVILAIAA
-8 AALCAGAVVLTLAE
+8 AMLCAGAVVLTLAE

-28 VWAAVTSALVI
+28 AWAAVTGALVI

-57 AAVLVAAGALWS
+57 AAILVGAGALWS

-84 GRIAAWIVEIVVVYL
+84 GRTAAWVVEIVVVYL

-114 VAMAAAVGLVGL
+114 VAMAATVGLVGL
-126 LYLPTALVVQHYPE
+126 LYLPTVLVVQHYPE
-140 PVPWSTC
+140 PAPWSTC

-154 AFAIG
+154 AFAIA
-159 DTTPAFVADVVR
+159 DTTPAFVADIVR
-171 PLREVLSALLFLV
+171 PLREVLSALVFFG

-211 IFRGVALA
+211 IFRGIALA

-227 APAAASVHALGWVYV
+227 APTAASVHALGWVYV
-242 LSLALIAVSF
+242 ISLGLIALSF
-252 SVGMLWR
+252 SFGMLWR

-280 EALRTALAD
+280 AALRAALAD

-300 RLPDGLD
+300 RLPDTLD
-307 GWVSETASR
+307 GWVSETATR

-321 EQQGRTLTEV
+321 EQQGRNLTEV
-331 SVNGRRIAAIDTD
+331 SVNGQPIAAIDTD
-344 ASLAQDP
+344 ASLPQDP

-419 LESERLEHEAP
+419 LESERLEGEAP

-455 GIYPSVLSDRGL
+455 GIYPSVLGDRGL

-473 AARSTPAE
+473 AARSTP
-481 LHGPGRRHRA
+481 LSCTVQDDGIRRHSQEIESAVYFACVGALDNVGREA
-491 PLPGDRERGLLRL
+491 TRIMITLWADESLRFEVRDDDPGSGR
-504 RRSAG
+504 
-509 QRRPRGDPD
+509 PD
-518 RDHAQGGR
+518 RGQAWLD
-526 EPALRGARRR
+526 EPL
-536 SGRRHVPI
+536 
-544 PGRPGWTSRST
+544 
-555 AWRRSQ
+555 
-561 GSSRS
+561 
-566 KRCPARAPASRAAC
+566 
-580 RCADRLGGTGASMR
+580 DRLAAVAGELTVEAVPGEGTRVTGS
-594 ARLAKQ
+594 
-600 GGVPPCGAGRPTAML
+600 V
-615 GTAPRSRLM
+615 
-624 TPNAATLRSAP
+624 
-635 RLAVLPAPRP
+635 
-645 ARGARRGPRRARPSR
+645 
-660 AAADGGPRRRARP
+660 
-673 PGGAGRLWQDDHA
+673 
-686 AGVGTARRAP
+686 P
-696 LRMGPPASRR
+696 LR

>member
-1 MILAIAA
+1 VILAITA
-8 AALCAGAVVLTLAE
+8 AALCAGAVVLTLGQAR
-22 APAGDR
+22 AGDR

-84 GRIAAWIVEIVVVYL
+84 GRIAVWVVEVVVVYL

-114 VAMAAAVGLVGL
+114 VAMAAAVVLVGL

-140 PVPWSTC
+140 PSPWSTC
-147 GIDCPPN
+147 ATGCPPN

-159 DTTPAFVADVVR
+159 DTTPAFVEGLVR
-171 PLREVLSALLFLV
+171 PLREVLSALVFLG
-184 VAVILAQRTYRAGP
+184 VAVILTQRTYRAGP

-211 IFRGVALA
+211 IFRGFALA
-219 AYDAARGS
+219 VYDAARGS
-227 APAAASVHALGWVYV
+227 AATNASVHALGWAYV
-242 LSLALIAVSF
+242 LSLALVALSF

-280 EALRTALAD
+280 EALRAALAD

-300 RLPDGLD
+300 RLPEGLD
-307 GWVSETASR
+307 GWVSETARR
-316 VEPPR
+316 VDAPR
-321 EQQGRTLTEV
+321 EQRGRILTEV
-331 SVNGRRIAAIDTD
+331 GVNGRRIAAIDTD

-357 ASYALMVLENGR
+357 TSYALTVLENGR

-419 LESERLEHEAP
+419 LESERLEQEAP
-430 QTAAELELLG
+430 QIAAELELLG

-473 AARSTPAE
+473 AAR
-481 LHGPGRRHRA
+481 
-491 PLPGDRERGLLRL
+491 
-504 RRSAG
+504 
-509 QRRPRGDPD
+509 
-518 RDHAQGGR
+518 
-526 EPALRGARRR
+526 
-536 SGRRHVPI
+536 
-544 PGRPGWTSRST
+544 
-555 AWRRSQ
+555 
-561 GSSRS
+561 
-566 KRCPARAPASRAAC
+566 
-580 RCADRLGGTGASMR
+580 R
-594 ARLAKQ
+594 ARLSCTVQDDGIGRHSQEIESA
-600 GGVPPCGAGRPTAML
+600 VYFACVGALANLGHEATAITITLWADESLRFEVRDDGPGSGRPDRGQAWL
-615 GTAPRSRLM
+615 DEPLD
-624 TPNAATLRSAP
+624 
-635 RLAVLPAPRP
+635 RLAAVSGELSVEAVPGEGTRVTGSVPLP
-645 ARGARRGPRRARPSR
+645 
-660 AAADGGPRRRARP
+660 
-673 PGGAGRLWQDDHA
+673 
-686 AGVGTARRAP
+686 
-696 LRMGPPASRR
+696 

>member
-1 MILAIAA
+1 VQTRPQRGLAPGAIVILAIAA

-28 VWAAVTSALVI
+28 VGAAVTGALVI

-57 AAVLVAAGALWS
+57 AAALVAAGALWS

-84 GRIAAWIVEIVVVYL
+84 GRIAAWLVDIAVVYL

-114 VAMAAAVGLVGL
+114 VAMAATVVVVGL
-126 LYLPTALVVQHYPE
+126 LYLPTALVVQHYPV
-140 PVPWSTC
+140 PVPWSAC

-159 DTTPAFVADVVR
+159 ATTPAFVADIVR
-171 PLREVLSALLFLV
+171 PLREVLSVLVFLGVAL
-184 VAVILAQRTYRAGP
+184 ILAQRTYRAGP
-198 LLRRMLVPVLAMA
+198 LLRRTLVPVLAMA

-227 APAAASVHALGWVYV
+227 APTAASLHALGWIYM
-242 LSLALIAVSF
+242 LSLGLIAVSF

-259 GLYATTA
+259 GLYATTV
-266 LQRLTLG
+266 LQRLTLA

-280 EALRTALAD
+280 EALRAALAD
-289 ALEDPSLQIAY
+289 ALEDPSVQIAY
-300 RLPDGLD
+300 RLPDRFD
-307 GWVSETASR
+307 GWVSETATR

-321 EQQGRTLTEV
+321 EQHGRTLTEV
-331 SVNGRRIAAIDTD
+331 SVNGGRIAAIDTD

-430 QTAAELELLG
+430 HTAAELELLG

-473 AARSTPAE
+473 AARS
-481 LHGPGRRHRA
+481 A
-491 PLPGDRERGLLRL
+491 PLSCTVQDDGIGRHSEEIESAVYFACVGAVANVGREATRIAITLRADERL
-504 RRSAG
+504 RFEVRADDAGSA
-509 QRRPRGDPD
+509 RPDPGLRWLD
-518 RDHAQGGR
+518 
-526 EPALRGARRR
+526 EPL
-536 SGRRHVPI
+536 
-544 PGRPGWTSRST
+544 
-555 AWRRSQ
+555 
-561 GSSRS
+561 
-566 KRCPARAPASRAAC
+566 
-580 RCADRLGGTGASMR
+580 DRLAAVAGELKVEAVPGEGTRVTGS
-594 ARLAKQ
+594 
-600 GGVPPCGAGRPTAML
+600 V
-615 GTAPRSRLM
+615 
-624 TPNAATLRSAP
+624 
-635 RLAVLPAPRP
+635 
-645 ARGARRGPRRARPSR
+645 
-660 AAADGGPRRRARP
+660 
-673 PGGAGRLWQDDHA
+673 
-686 AGVGTARRAP
+686 P
-696 LRMGPPASRR
+696 LR

>member
-1 MILAIAA
+1 MRIRPRSGLAPRAIVILAIAA
-8 AALCAGAVVLTLAE
+8 AALCAGAVVITLAG

-28 VWAAVTSALVI
+28 AWAAVTGALVI

-57 AAVLVAAGALWS
+57 AAVLVGAGALWS

-74 QSHDPTLYSV
+74 QSNDPTLYSL
-84 GRIAAWIVEIVVVYL
+84 GRTAAWVVDIVVVYL

-114 VAMAAAVGLVGL
+114 VVMAATVVLVGL
-126 LYLPTALVVQHYPE
+126 LYLPTALVVQHFPE
-140 PVPWSTC
+140 PSPWSTC
-147 GIDCPPN
+147 GTDCPPN

-159 DTTPAFVADVVR
+159 NTTPAFVEDPVR
-171 PLREVLSALLFLV
+171 PLREMLSTLVFLG

-219 AYDAARGS
+219 AYFAARGS
-227 APAAASVHALGWVYV
+227 APTAAGLHAVGWVYV
-242 LSLALIAVSF
+242 LSLGLIALSF
-252 SVGMLWR
+252 SFGMLWR

-273 LKPQTTP
+273 LKPQFTP
-280 EALRTALAD
+280 EALRAALAD
-289 ALEDPSLQIAY
+289 ALEDPSLRIAY

-307 GWVSETASR
+307 GWVSETATR

-321 EQQGRTLTEV
+321 EQRGRILTEV
-331 SVNGRRIAAIDTD
+331 RVDERRIAALDTD

-357 ASYALMVLENGR
+357 ASYALIVLENGR
-369 LVRRLTSSIG
+369 LVRRLTTSIG

-419 LESERLEHEAP
+419 LASERLEHEAP

-450 RAIAH
+450 RAIAR

-473 AARSTPAE
+473 AARSTPRRCTVQDDGIGRHSEEIERAVYFACVGALANVGRQATRIVITLRADE
-481 LHGPGRRHRA
+481 SLRFEVRDDDPG
-491 PLPGDRERGLLRL
+491 
-504 RRSAG
+504 S
-509 QRRPRGDPD
+509 PRPD
-518 RDHAQGGR
+518 RRQAWLD
-526 EPALRGARRR
+526 EPL
-536 SGRRHVPI
+536 
-544 PGRPGWTSRST
+544 
-555 AWRRSQ
+555 
-561 GSSRS
+561 
-566 KRCPARAPASRAAC
+566 
-580 RCADRLGGTGASMR
+580 DRLAAVAGELTVEAVPGEGTRVTGS
-594 ARLAKQ
+594 
-600 GGVPPCGAGRPTAML
+600 V
-615 GTAPRSRLM
+615 
-624 TPNAATLRSAP
+624 
-635 RLAVLPAPRP
+635 
-645 ARGARRGPRRARPSR
+645 
-660 AAADGGPRRRARP
+660 
-673 PGGAGRLWQDDHA
+673 
-686 AGVGTARRAP
+686 P
-696 LRMGPPASRR
+696 LR